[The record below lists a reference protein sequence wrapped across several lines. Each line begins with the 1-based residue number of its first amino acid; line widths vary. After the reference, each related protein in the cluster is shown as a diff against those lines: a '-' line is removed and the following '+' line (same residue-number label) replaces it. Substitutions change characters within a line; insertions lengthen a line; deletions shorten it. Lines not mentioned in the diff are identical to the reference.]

1 MSPARS
7 GLPTAQSAS
16 PNPVPGGGRAGEERR
31 HCSQPAPAGFSA
43 PYPASRSA
51 SAAGEAAQRDPRVP
65 LVDAPAPTRHRTTPG
80 MWTASDAPAGDSC
93 EKWMATSPLVAVSE
107 VHPEALFRVAPHGRF
122 GRKKTTARNLGLD
135 LGGATEEPAAHRRT
149 SPRPVRSAGVSSGR
163 QVNLSIPP
171 TAPSRCQAPIHL
183 SLCFLRWTSR
193 GRVTGRALPEPAGTV
208 CVCVCVCGGLAAR
221 DVMLPWHGRPA
232 ASLCGEGPAWWG
244 WRRAC
249 A

>member
-122 GRKKTTARNLGLD
+122 GRKKTTARNLGL
-135 LGGATEEPAAHRRT
+135 ASEEPQRNPPHTVA
-149 SPRPVRSAGVSSGR
+149 PRPD
-163 QVNLSIPP
+163 
-171 TAPSRCQAPIHL
+171 RCGP
-183 SLCFLRWTSR
+183 
-193 GRVTGRALPEPAGTV
+193 RAY
-208 CVCVCVCGGLAAR
+208 
-221 DVMLPWHGRPA
+221 RPA
-232 ASLCGEGPAWWG
+232 ARSTCQSRLPPHPAVKPPSTFPS
-244 WRRAC
+244 AFC
-249 A
+249 AGRPGGA